1 MDNAMNTADKIM
13 HQLQNTAGQRSDLYL
28 IRKWYLPD
36 QQSSTESD
44 SKTTLDDP
52 AQNISADM
60 RQTAYLNFYKR
71 IKPFKIASRQTIQHW
86 FGIGGFAMPSRRQ
99 LLSCALCLH
108 WDLEETEHYLLHA
121 LSQWD
126 LQVNDYEE
134 MICMYC
140 L

>member
-13 HQLQNTAGQRSDLYL
+13 HQLQNTVGQRSDLYL

-44 SKTTLDDP
+44 SKTAPDDS

-99 LLSCALCLH
+99 LLCSLPSLGSGRNRT
-108 WDLEETEHYLLHA
+108 LP
-121 LSQWD
+121 SSRFIPMGSPGQ
-126 LQVNDYEE
+126 
-134 MICMYC
+134 
-140 L
+140 